1 MHKEGETAAGEAAG
15 ARGSHFISFIKLALI
30 ALLIIT
36 PFRYF
41 IAQPF
46 IVSGTSMAPTL
57 NVGEYL
63 VIDKLTYRSEEP
75 VRGDVII
82 FQYPLDP
89 AIYFVKRIIGLPG
102 ESVEVREGRVIVSGA
117 TTTML
122 AEPYVTGPP
131 GKDAKPVT
139 LGAGEYYVL
148 GDNRD
153 ESADSRTWGPL
164 QKRYIVGRALMQWF
178 PLSEAR
184 LFPGK
189 YEFK

>member
-1 MHKEGETAAGEAAG
+1 MHEEAE
-15 ARGSHFISFIKLALI
+15 RTTTRSLVMSFIKFALI

-46 IVSGTSMAPTL
+46 IVSGTSMSPTL
-57 NVGEYL
+57 EIGEYL
-63 VIDKLTYRSEEP
+63 VIDKLTYRTHELE
-75 VRGDVII
+75 RGDVII
-82 FQYPLDP
+82 FRYPLDP
-89 AIYFVKRIIGLPG
+89 ATFFVKRVIGLPG
-102 ESVEVREGRVIVSGA
+102 ESVEVRDGRVIVMTEA

-122 AEPYVTGPP
+122 GEPYISGPP
-131 GKDAKPVT
+131 GKDAKPIT
-139 LGAGEYYVL
+139 LSTGEYYVL

-189 YEFK
+189 HEFESL